1 MIIINLI
8 DKIKEKNT
16 KRGKK
21 EGKQK
26 GREAKTVILAYKI
39 QMKLIRNQKDKN
51 FI

>member
-26 GREAKTVILAYKI
+26 GKGSEDSNISI
-39 QMKLIRNQKDKN
+39 
-51 FI
+51 